1 MKDDATHVLKRLC
14 AGLGLLLTLVF
25 AGTSTANAL
34 DRVQHLPG
42 GPAQHV
48 HSPLSTA
55 TITFEDDHHVA
66 DHDAGP
72 HDDDADDDHHGPDQQ
87 PGHHHHAD
95 GNSGLPA
102 FVASDSVQAMIASSL
117 PNIARDA
124 LPPSL
129 TLHGPERP
137 PKALTR
143 IA

>member
-1 MKDDATHVLKRLC
+1 VNDNAIHVLKRLC
-14 AGLGLLLTLVF
+14 AGLCLLLTLVF

-48 HSPLSTA
+48 HSPLSIA
-55 TITFEDDHHVA
+55 TITFEDDHHV
-66 DHDAGP
+66 DHHDAEH
-72 HDDDADDDHHGPDQQ
+72 HDDDADDDHRGPDQQ

-102 FVASDSVQAMIASSL
+102 FADSDAALAMITSDRPGLSPDSL
-117 PNIARDA
+117 P
-124 LPPSL
+124 LGL

-137 PKALTR
+137 PKA
-143 IA
+143 